1 MTNYEGN
8 LQNFR
13 DVLICQEIYHYWK
26 ILITHFLD
34 GIFEWINIPW
44 DMAGTQNADMYLKL

>member
-13 DVLICQEIYHYWK
+13 DVLICQEIYRYWK

-34 GIFEWINIPW
+34 GIFEWINSSPGIW
-44 DMAGTQNADMYLKL
+44 LALRMQTCI